1 MNLAHHIILIISM
14 VLSLQ
19 VRSLAGLAVVDV
31 GLISTNLQNAK
42 RDLIE
47 QVFQEANQQEMIGQI
62 DAYLDILG
70 DPGKVDL
77 DLVNKILKFLGSV
90 GVSLESEEI
99 IRDLDE
105 NEIFANKAG
114 TPYEAVPRDIVVDGE
129 VVDQINPKSFKAEV
143 ATRRTVQHYKDVRS
157 EVLKQR
163 SELKSE
169 LSQLLLKFQAAD
181 TDSEVQKLS
190 IVAKALDT
198 QLAAIDREIAFAANE
213 VMSRWIELQLEEKI
227 QAKAQIQKDRAA
239 ARIATEK
246 NLRFYRLPSTPPV
259 LKK

>member
-1 MNLAHHIILIISM
+1 MKSSNHIILTIL
-14 VLSLQ
+14 VNLSLQ
-19 VRSLAGLAVVDV
+19 LQSLAGLAVVDV

-47 QVFQEANQQEMIGQI
+47 QVFQEGNQQEMIGQI
-62 DAYLDILG
+62 DEYLDILG
-70 DPGKVDL
+70 HPGKVDL
-77 DLVNKILKFLGSV
+77 ELINKILKFLGVV
-90 GVSLESEEI
+90 GVSLDSEEI

-105 NEIFANKAG
+105 NEIFVNKAG
-114 TPYEAVPRDIVVDGE
+114 TPYEAVQQDIVVGGE
-129 VVDQINPKSFKAEV
+129 VVAQIDPKAFKAEV
-143 ATRRTVQHYKDVRS
+143 ATRRTVQHYRDVRS

-163 SELKSE
+163 SELKTE
-169 LSQLLLKFQAAD
+169 LSQLLLKLRAAD

-198 QLAAIDREIAFAANE
+198 QLAAIDREIAFAADE
-213 VMSRWIELQLEEKI
+213 VMSRWVELQLEEKI

-246 NLRFYRLPSTPPV
+246 DLQFYRLPSSPPI